1 MKEREKTQ
9 AGDRK
14 KLSGWANYP
23 TVESD
28 VFQPENAEEL
38 RRIILDSD
46 RIIARGN
53 GKSYGD
59 ASLGKRVACMLSMNG
74 ILSFDPGTGIIT
86 CEAGVLLS
94 DILPVI
100 VPSGWFF
107 HVTPGIKSITVG
119 GAVASDVH
127 GKNHPEKGCF
137 SNWLLS
143 FRLMNA
149 GGAILT
155 CSREENPSLFWQT
168 CGGMGWTGVILSA
181 TFQLMRITSVSM
193 HQQTVR
199 ARNLEEMFRQ
209 FEEQKACTYAAAW
222 IDTTASGRDQ
232 GKGTALFAEH
242 LPGDKALNWDTGKPA
257 DVPFFVPSWLL
268 NPVSIRLHNQIYYS
282 RNKPGERVIHLDK
295 YFYPLDGI
303 TNWNRLYGRRGFI
316 QYQFCLPGPASFDGI
331 REVLNT
337 ISASGEVPFL
347 SVLKRHGDRPSP
359 AINSFPVKG
368 YSLALDFPR
377 TRRLTALL
385 SRLDGLVWK
394 HGGKIY
400 LAKDAVSGAG
410 MGRVDMK
417 QFTEKKFTSALRERL
432 EQ

>member
-1 MKEREKTQ
+1 MKKT
-9 AGDRK
+9 ANTAVSYRTR
-14 KLSGWANYP
+14 LSGWANYP
-23 TVESD
+23 SRE
-28 VFQPENAEEL
+28 AEVCLPGDAEQL
-38 RRIILDSD
+38 RGLILDSD

-59 ASLGKRVACMLSMNG
+59 AALGERVVSMLGMNR
-74 ILSFDPGTGIIT
+74 IISFDTDTGIIA

-107 HVTPGIKSITVG
+107 HVTPGVKSITVG

-149 GGAILT
+149 SGDIVN
-155 CSREENPSLFWQT
+155 CSRDQNPALFWQT

-181 TFQLMRITSVSM
+181 TFQLMRITSVGM
-193 HQQTVR
+193 RQQTDR
-199 ARNLEEMFRQ
+199 AGNLEEMFRQ
-209 FEEQKACTYAAAW
+209 FEIRRNYPYGAAW
-222 IDTTASGRDQ
+222 IDTTASGSGI

-242 LPGDKALNWDTGKPA
+242 LPGDTTMNWETGKPS
-257 DVPFFVPSWLL
+257 DVPFFAPSWLL
-268 NPVSIRLHNQIYYS
+268 NPLSIRLHNQIYYH
-282 RNKPGERVIHLDK
+282 RNKSGERIIHLDK

-316 QYQFCLPGPASFDGI
+316 QYQFCIPEPAAFDGI
-331 REVLNT
+331 QKILHT
-337 ISASGEVPFL
+337 ISASREVPFL
-347 SVLKRHGDRPSP
+347 SVLKRHGERP
-359 AINSFPVKG
+359 AEALNSFPVKG
-368 YSLALDFPR
+368 FSLALDFPR
-377 TRRLTALL
+377 TRGVIPLL
-385 SRLDGLVWK
+385 NRLDELVWA

-400 LAKDAVSGAG
+400 LTKDAVSRPG
-410 MGRVDMK
+410 MGRVDMS
-417 QFTEKKFTSALRERL
+417 QFTERKFTSALRERL
-432 EQ
+432 EK